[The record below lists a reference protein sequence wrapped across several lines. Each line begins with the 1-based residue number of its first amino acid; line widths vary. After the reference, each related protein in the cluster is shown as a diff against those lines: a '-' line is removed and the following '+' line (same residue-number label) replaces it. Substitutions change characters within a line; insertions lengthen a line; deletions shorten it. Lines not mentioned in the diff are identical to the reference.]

1 MANKESVD
9 GIAIDKDMSIINS
22 VDVHGDHIQKL
33 ELANAATNAQLQNI
47 EDEQAAQFLFIRRL
61 EREHKHLFAEQM
73 NKHEQID
80 KQLNEYEQEF
90 DRISEDLTFTMV
102 ALCIVA
108 VLLLITAI
116 FLIFVINRVGI

>member
-9 GIAIDKDMSIINS
+9 GITIDKDMSVINS
-22 VDVHGDHIQKL
+22 LDVHGDHIQKL

-47 EDEQAAQFLFIRRL
+47 EDEQTAQFLFIRRL

-80 KQLNEYEQEF
+80 KQLNEYEQEL
-90 DRISEDLTFTMV
+90 DRISEDLTFSMI
-102 ALCIVA
+102 A
-108 VLLLITAI
+108 LLIVSILVLVTLI
-116 FLIFVINRVGI
+116 FLIFVINRVGL

>member
-22 VDVHGDHIQKL
+22 VDVHSDHIQKL

-47 EDEQAAQFLFIRRL
+47 EDEQTSQSQVIRSL
-61 EREHKHLFAEQM
+61 ERKYNQLFEEQM

-80 KQLNEYEQEF
+80 KQLNEYEQEL

-102 ALCIVA
+102 ALCILS

-116 FLIFVINRVGI
+116 FLIVVINRVGL

>member
-47 EDEQAAQFLFIRRL
+47 EDEQTSQSQVIRSL
-61 EREHKHLFAEQM
+61 ERKYNQLFEEQM

-80 KQLNEYEQEF
+80 KQLNEYEQEL

-102 ALCIVA
+102 ALCILS

-116 FLIFVINRVGI
+116 FLIVVINRVGL